1 MILYILSHTFKQIGQ
16 YAPLSVSSRTMTLQ
30 QAQLVDLDNILV
42 KAKTNKYCS
51 TKYRYIKHSENND
64 AKLEYFKEVCTY
76 VCLPD

>member
-1 MILYILSHTFKQIGQ
+1 
-16 YAPLSVSSRTMTLQ
+16 MTLQ

-51 TKYRYIKHSENND
+51 IKYRYRKHSENND